1 MSTPTTPDNNQPAA
15 KKKPNGCLSGCLIVV
30 LALFIII
37 AVLGAFVSKDDDTDA
52 TPTATPVATEA
63 PTAEPTEAPATS
75 EASSTD
81 EVTTESVATLV
92 NLATKD
98 NFDDVDVSVDGD
110 VITVNI
116 KQNGIAADFYALT
129 QGDADVKDTWDQLVQ
144 NQVSLCDQ
152 FDKSA
157 SDLGRD
163 DIIFIVQLLN
173 DANPDNVLLSV
184 VDGTVYYNA
193 ADDVE

>member
-1 MSTPTTPDNNQPAA
+1 MSTPTIPDNNQPAA
-15 KKKPNGCLSGCLIVV
+15 KKKPNGCLVAIV
-30 LALFIII
+30 
-37 AVLGAFVSKDDDTDA
+37 AFVVIMAFGAVFGSINKGTDA
-52 TPTATPVATEA
+52 DAAPTATPVATES
-63 PTAEPTEAPATS
+63 PTAEPTEAPASS

-81 EVTTESVATLV
+81 EVSTDSIASLV
-92 NLATKD
+92 KLAVKD

-116 KQNGIAADFYALT
+116 KQNGVAADFYSLT
-129 QGDADVKDTWDQLVQ
+129 QGDSNVKDAWDQLVQ

-152 FDKSA
+152 FKKSS

-163 DIIFIVQLLN
+163 DVVFIVQLLN
-173 DANPDNVLLSV
+173 DVNPDNVLVSV
-184 VDGTVYYNA
+184 MDGTVYYNA

>member
-1 MSTPTTPDNNQPAA
+1 MSTPTIPDNNQPTA
-15 KKKPNGCLSGCLIVV
+15 KKKPNGCLVAIV
-30 LALFIII
+30 
-37 AVLGAFVSKDDDTDA
+37 AFVVIMAFGAVFGSINTGNDA
-52 TPTATPVATEA
+52 DAAPTATPVATEA
-63 PTAEPTEAPATS
+63 PTAEPTEAPASS

-81 EVTTESVATLV
+81 EVSTDSIASLV
-92 NLATKD
+92 KLAVKD

-116 KQNGIAADFYALT
+116 KQNGVAADFYSLT
-129 QGDADVKDTWDQLVQ
+129 QGDANVKDAWDQLVQ

-152 FDKSA
+152 FKKSS

-163 DIIFIVQLLN
+163 DVVFIVQLLN
-173 DANPDNVLLSV
+173 DVNPDNVLVSV
-184 VDGTVYYNA
+184 MDGTVYYNA

>member
-1 MSTPTTPDNNQPAA
+1 MSKPTVPDNNQPAA
-15 KKKPNGCLSGCLIVV
+15 KKKPNGCLVAIVSFV
-30 LALFIII
+30 VIMAFG
-37 AVLGAFVSKDDDTDA
+37 AVFGSINKGNDA
-52 TPTATPVATEA
+52 DAAPTATPVATEA
-63 PTAEPTEAPATS
+63 PTAEPTEAPASS

-81 EVTTESVATLV
+81 EVSTDSIASLV
-92 NLATKD
+92 KLAVKD

-116 KQNGIAADFYALT
+116 KQNGVAADFYSLT
-129 QGDADVKDTWDQLVQ
+129 QGDANVKDAWDQLVQ

-152 FDKSA
+152 FKKSS

-163 DIIFIVQLLN
+163 DVVFIVQLLN
-173 DANPDNVLLSV
+173 DVNPDNVLVSV
-184 VDGTVYYNA
+184 MDGTVYYNA

>member
-1 MSTPTTPDNNQPAA
+1 MSTPTIPDNNQPAA
-15 KKKPNGCLSGCLIVV
+15 KKKPNGCLVAIV
-30 LALFIII
+30 
-37 AVLGAFVSKDDDTDA
+37 AFVVIMAFGAVFGSINKGTDA
-52 TPTATPVATEA
+52 DAAPTATPVATEA
-63 PTAEPTEAPATS
+63 PTAEQTEAPASS

-81 EVTTESVATLV
+81 EVSTDSIASLV
-92 NLATKD
+92 KLAVKD

-116 KQNGIAADFYALT
+116 KQNGVAADFYSLT
-129 QGDADVKDTWDQLVQ
+129 QGDANVKDAWDQLVQ

-152 FDKSA
+152 FKKSS

-163 DIIFIVQLLN
+163 DVVFIVQLLN
-173 DANPDNVLLSV
+173 DVNPDNVLVSV
-184 VDGTVYYNA
+184 MDGTVYYNA